1 MKIAHLL
8 KLFVAVVLAASFSI
22 GDADAQ
28 SRRDRDRDKQEER
41 VDFPNATRQSPPAA
55 NSPRLAKDIQKM
67 FDAYNGGEDM
77 EGAIA
82 LAEKIIANERA
93 KPYDR
98 AISMMI
104 AGNAALGLDDYP
116 RAIPYL
122 EKALAEDALPN
133 NNHFNTMQTL
143 ASVYAQEDMVD
154 EAIAMIARLQ
164 TETRSE
170 DPKIS
175 ALKGAVHYNAGQ
187 YAEAI
192 TALTKAIE
200 QTTEGEPE
208 SNLVQMLMAAYSETG
223 RDAEAVALAE
233 QLQRKSPDDKRAILN
248 LAAMYA
254 QADQGE
260 KAAALLDDARARGL
274 LTDKR
279 DYENLFATYLNLD
292 GREADA
298 AKVIQE
304 GLDKGIL
311 PADARTYTFLGQS
324 LYFSDQI
331 DAAIAAY
338 AKGAPLDPTGELD
351 LVLSQV
357 LTNEDRNA
365 EAIAAARKAI
375 EKGVAKRGEAWMVIA
390 RSEYYSDNLAAA
402 QNAYR
407 EAAKDPA
414 TAEAA
419 RKALAQISR

>member
-8 KLFVAVVLAASFSI
+8 KLSVVVALAASLSI
-22 GDADAQ
+22 GDVHAQ
-28 SRRDRDRDKQEER
+28 SSRRDRDKQEER
-41 VDFPNATRQSPPAA
+41 VDFPNATRESPKVT
-55 NSPRLAKDIQKM
+55 NTPRLAKDIQKM
-67 FDAYNGGEDM
+67 FDTYNEGEDM
-77 EGAIA
+77 EAAIA
-82 LAEKIIANERA
+82 LADKVIASERA

-98 AISMMI
+98 AVSYMI
-104 AGNAALGLDDYP
+104 AGNAALGLDDFP

-122 EKALAEDALPN
+122 EKAIAEDALPN
-133 NNHFNTMQTL
+133 NNHFATMQTL
-143 ASVYAQEDMVD
+143 ASIYAQEEMVD
-154 EAIAMIARLQ
+154 KAVALVDRIMA
-164 TETRSE
+164 ETRSD
-170 DPKIS
+170 DPKLA

-187 YAEAI
+187 YDQAIEALNKAI
-192 TALTKAIE
+192 TQAKD
-200 QTTEGEPE
+200 GEPE
-208 SNLVQMLMAAYSETG
+208 NNWVQMLMASYAETG
-223 RDAEAVALAE
+223 RDAEAVVLAE

-248 LAAMYA
+248 LASLYA
-254 QADQGE
+254 QADQTD

-274 LTDKR
+274 LTEQR
-279 DYENLFATYLNLD
+279 DYENLYATYLQID
-292 GREADA
+292 GKEADA

-324 LYFSDQI
+324 LYFSDQVE
-331 DAAIAAY
+331 AAIAAY
-338 AKGAPLDPTGELD
+338 SKGAPLDPSGDLD